1 MIMLQIS
8 YVSMR
13 KILERAEIS
22 QKIEENALQRG
33 QEEHVPQG
41 NKQDQEN
48 QVQEVWFLWKQ

>member
-13 KILERAEIS
+13 KKLKRAEIS
-22 QKIEENALQRG
+22 QKIEENALQHG

-41 NKQDQEN
+41 DKQDQEN
-48 QVQEVWFLWKQ
+48 QVQEV